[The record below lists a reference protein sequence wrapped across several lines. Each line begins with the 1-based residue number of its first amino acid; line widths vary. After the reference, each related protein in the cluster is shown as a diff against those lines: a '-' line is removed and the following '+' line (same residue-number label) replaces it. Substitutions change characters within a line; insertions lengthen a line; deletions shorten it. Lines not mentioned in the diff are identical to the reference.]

1 MTPTSSIPPPLTAVP
16 VLRRRARRRTRGVSR
31 RARIAGRD
39 TSSGIRHAGR
49 VRRARVAAV
58 RPTGN
63 ALGSTCRPRTTNDAR
78 RADRRRGLGRRRTH
92 RRHRCVFDVGCRCA
106 ELSGGSSDDDP
117 AVVVR
122 SIRQPAE
129 HAGTARTDRP
139 DESAVVAGRASRGG
153 GTLTQSET
161 DVWLLDSARQTRFTH
176 ASAGTFARLPLWSP
190 DGTRLAFESVRAS
203 TVALSA
209 KPSGQD
215 GPEEVLFA
223 SPETKI
229 PCDWSTDGRFLV
241 YYVPDPKSGTDRW
254 VLPTDTR
261 KPFVFLRS
269 GSVTSMMS
277 ARTVGS

>member
-1 MTPTSSIPPPLTAVP
+1 MYL
-16 VLRRRARRRTRGVSR
+16 G
-31 RARIAGRD
+31 
-39 TSSGIRHAGR
+39 
-49 VRRARVAAV
+49 
-58 RPTGN
+58 
-63 ALGSTCRPRTTNDAR
+63 ALGSPDATRLVASDTQGAFVAPEWLLFVRQGTLWAQHVDLER
-78 RADRRRGLGRRRTH
+78 RMMRGEPTAVADSVAVEPIDGIGAFSTSDAG
-92 RRHRCVFDVGCRCA
+92 V
-106 ELSGGSSDDDP
+106 LSY
-117 AVVVR
+117 R
-122 SIRQPAE
+122 
-129 HAGTARTDRP
+129 
-139 DESAVVAGRASRGG
+139 AGRPTMTRLSWFDRSGNPLS
-153 GTLTQSET
+153 TLGPPEQIGLTNPRLSPDGHRVAVERSLQSET

-209 KPSGQD
+209 KPSRQD
-215 GPEEVLFA
+215 GPEEVLFT